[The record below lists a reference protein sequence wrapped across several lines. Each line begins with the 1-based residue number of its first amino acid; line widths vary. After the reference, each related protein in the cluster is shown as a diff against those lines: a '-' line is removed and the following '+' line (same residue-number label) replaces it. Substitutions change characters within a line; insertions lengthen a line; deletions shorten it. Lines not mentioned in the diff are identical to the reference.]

1 MKLSKNK
8 IKHLLKVKNQSQK
21 RLQKKKGGKINK
33 KNKTMRKKKHT
44 NLRHKTLR
52 RMKGGGQQA
61 SSMKTTAQEALP
73 AQHDFKFFKAK
84 FIEERR
90 ELDTLLNNNFSQL
103 VTKVNAFN
111 LLLSDEDISRL
122 KQIDREKNNDKTKK
136 NDTEFINSIST
147 NNFNTDM
154 TPVAELLKNILSDL
168 MDIVTLFTDF
178 IKNTKKIIT
187 NEKEQKYFD
196 TLTKVSE
203 RIGTYALAFPGF
215 TNNVNDMINVYNS
228 ITETRRDN
236 STRSKKILEFISKN
250 EKYSFEH
257 MMDGISKY
265 LLPMQLTGELQ
276 VTPEVL
282 AIEEAGIK
290 KELDNLENQKN
301 PLTLEEQAE
310 AEDMQKLLN
319 EINAEGEESKEEE
332 EERLDRELAVMREE
346 VGEEAPAQEVLAPA
360 QEVIANEEVL
370 NPAQDQDVLNPAPAE
385 TTPEDIAQER
395 QFTADTVQKLAL
407 LSNKLEEL
415 EQRETALKEDLEIYK
430 NMGEAGRAGAV
441 EQAETV
447 AKLQTNI
454 ATIEQEKEDLKR
466 EIEAKEQQREAEVQ
480 QLGAEVQ
487 QREEELRLREEEL
500 RLQEEGNAVN
510 DALILNQRNL
520 IQTLTN
526 TIQELRESNIT
537 TTAEQTEELNRSREA
552 ITGLEERLQLAIN
565 VLASTQ
571 EKINEFKNRDERAQ
585 DIIKNLQDTIALLEQ
600 DASMTPE
607 NIEEINK
614 LKTNITFLEQK
625 IERQDADI
633 KGIDNIS
640 EEIIRNQDRDINQLK
655 TIIQELMLSPIATN
669 ASASLT
675 RSNENINQL
684 QEDIRGA
691 VNEFADGYQILDDIT
706 EEGQEITNN
715 VQDTIASIEKNP
727 KMTKEQFEELNGY
740 KNKIKALEQK
750 LEEAVADV
758 EEKANT
764 HLEEQQEI
772 IKTLQDT
779 ISSLESNPTMTEEQF
794 EDFNKLKNNIKLLE
808 ERLKTAN
815 EDIEYKEGIIEQL
828 EQGTGPNK
836 GESENTGPNAG
847 PDTGPNAMPDTGPN
861 SGPNVEQ
868 TTQKRGLQEFI
879 VRIKYPVPGS
889 DEQVIDVI
897 GDSGTSTESNIMNIS
912 NDINEEFP
920 PAYTKYAGGS
930 KKTKRKG
937 NKQKYNKT
945 KSRHNKATSNSRN
958 CFFGKDDFINF

>member
-1 MKLSKNK
+1 M
-8 IKHLLKVKNQSQK
+8 
-21 RLQKKKGGKINK
+21 
-33 KNKTMRKKKHT
+33 
-44 NLRHKTLR
+44 
-52 RMKGGGQQA
+52 
-61 SSMKTTAQEALP
+61 
-73 AQHDFKFFKAK
+73 
-84 FIEERR
+84 
-90 ELDTLLNNNFSQL
+90 
-103 VTKVNAFN
+103 
-111 LLLSDEDISRL
+111 
-122 KQIDREKNNDKTKK
+122 
-136 NDTEFINSIST
+136 
-147 NNFNTDM
+147 
-154 TPVAELLKNILSDL
+154 
-168 MDIVTLFTDF
+168 
-178 IKNTKKIIT
+178 
-187 NEKEQKYFD
+187 
-196 TLTKVSE
+196 
-203 RIGTYALAFPGF
+203 
-215 TNNVNDMINVYNS
+215 
-228 ITETRRDN
+228 
-236 STRSKKILEFISKN
+236 
-250 EKYSFEH
+250 
-257 MMDGISKY
+257 
-265 LLPMQLTGELQ
+265 
-276 VTPEVL
+276 
-282 AIEEAGIK
+282 
-290 KELDNLENQKN
+290 
-301 PLTLEEQAE
+301 
-310 AEDMQKLLN
+310 
-319 EINAEGEESKEEE
+319 
-332 EERLDRELAVMREE
+332 
-346 VGEEAPAQEVLAPA
+346 
-360 QEVIANEEVL
+360 
-370 NPAQDQDVLNPAPAE
+370 
-385 TTPEDIAQER
+385 
-395 QFTADTVQKLAL
+395 AL